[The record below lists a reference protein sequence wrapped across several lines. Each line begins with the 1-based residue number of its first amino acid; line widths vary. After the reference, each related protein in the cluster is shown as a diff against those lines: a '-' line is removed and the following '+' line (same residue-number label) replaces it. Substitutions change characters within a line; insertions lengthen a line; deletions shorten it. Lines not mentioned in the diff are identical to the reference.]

1 MMKDMK
7 FREIP
12 YNYTS
17 FSDRE
22 IILKYF
28 GEEIWAT
35 LNILRE
41 ERVTGR
47 SARLL
52 FEIIG
57 DFFVIER
64 NPYIYNDY
72 LEKPGKIRS
81 LRKKHAA
88 RINKIRE
95 NANNN
100 PLVLKIL
107 SKCEELEKKFFEGFE
122 KEKKLRRKIA
132 DALGRATHSENI
144 HFSAFHKVAHA
155 TDASDWRSEYPAAV
169 VYPDSVKEVS
179 KIVKAA
185 AASGLK
191 IIPRGGGTGLTGG
204 AVPVHKET
212 IVINTEKLNA
222 IGKIRHEKINGSEI
236 PVIDVQCG
244 AVTED
249 VIEYCS
255 HRGFIFATDPT
266 SAWASTIGGNIAEN
280 AGGKKC
286 VMWGTAI
293 DNLLS
298 FRIVNARGRVLEV
311 KRLNHPHRKILPT
324 DEVVFEIKDV
334 KSGNIVKS
342 VHLKGDEI
350 RKKGLGK
357 DITNKALGGLPG
369 LQKEGGDGIIID
381 ATFVLYK
388 PFLFCRAICLEFFGN
403 NMVNASR
410 AIVQILKTFE
420 KNKTVFLTA
429 LEHFDEK
436 YVLAIN
442 YRNKSNR
449 NEVPKAILVIDLE
462 SNDEAALDSST
473 ESIVEDVK
481 VYNTEGFIARTESSR
496 EAFWADRKNLGAIA
510 KHTNAFK
517 LNEDIVIPIERLPE
531 FADFIEKLNITKEL
545 KIYISAIDA
554 LERYLGDY
562 STENGDE
569 FIEPK
574 IQSIITRLREVRD
587 DYRTYME
594 HIDIPARNVL
604 KTISGACPDTATV
617 FELIQNRNISISFS
631 CDVIEHYQQSLK
643 GYESLVDK
651 LNSLVSQELKR
662 RIVVATHMHAGD
674 GNIHVNIPVHSN
686 DYLMMKEADETA
698 GVVMQETVRLCGV
711 ISGEHGIGLT
721 KLRFIDKET
730 LQEYMRYKEEA
741 DPAHVFNPGKLM
753 PDFQLSRVYTPS
765 FNLLEMEAFILMAA
779 DLEQLSLSIAPC
791 VRCGKCKSV
800 CNTHYPAENIFYNPR
815 NKILGV
821 GLIIEAVLYDAQTSA
836 SLSFRHFNK
845 LKEISDQCTICHK
858 CQVPCPVKIDFG
870 VVTLM
875 MRELLVARK
884 KAKTKFLTAFTL
896 FYLKQK
902 GYYFNK
908 VFRILLLRLGY
919 TVQRAGYTVQRPF
932 SIIARKLFPLIS
944 RYFASK
950 LPRAGKKTLREILG
964 VRGSNTFIAFENKGM
979 PVKSS
984 VLYFPGCGSERMFS
998 DISMAAVALLYYA
1011 GIRVVIPPEYLCC
1024 GFPLLANGRME
1035 EANLKSY
1042 DNRVKFHKMA
1052 NIVKYMEIEAVVVT
1066 CGTCREML
1074 EKYDLEDVFPESKLL
1089 DVSEYLARTKA
1100 YEATGK
1106 IASVLYHDPCH
1117 SPIKTMKPDSV
1128 IQTLA
1133 GAKITQLPYCCG
1145 EGGTMALSTPDL
1157 SNSLRKRKEINIKDL
1172 RIKDKTTL
1180 LTTCPSCVQGLSRL
1194 EGRVPIK
1201 VKSLVEFIA
1210 EKHLGKDWKKRF
1222 IKEVRKGG
1230 YDLMII

>member
-1 MMKDMK
+1 MMKEMK

-28 GEEIWAT
+28 DEEIWET

-57 DFFVIER
+57 DFFIIDR
-64 NPYIYNDY
+64 NPYIFNDY
-72 LEKPGKIRS
+72 LEKPIKVKKLKAKHN
-81 LRKKHAA
+81 LRF
-88 RINKIRE
+88 NKIRQG
-95 NANNN
+95 AKNN

-107 SKCEELEKKFFEGFE
+107 SRVEELEKRFFEGFE
-122 KEKKLRRKIA
+122 KEKKLQKKIA
-132 DALGRATHSENI
+132 DALGRATSSNNI

-169 VYPDSVKEVS
+169 VYPNSGKEVS

-185 AASGLK
+185 ASAGLK

-204 AVPVHKET
+204 AVPVNKET
-212 IVINTEKLNA
+212 VVINTEKLNS
-222 IGKIRHEKINGSEI
+222 IGEIRLERSNGIDI
-236 PVIDVQCG
+236 PVVDVECG

-249 VIEYCS
+249 VIEYCK
-255 HRGFIFATDPT
+255 HKGFIFATDPT

-298 FRIVNARGRVLEV
+298 FRIVDAQGKILEV
-311 KRLNHPHRKILPT
+311 VRRNHPHRKILPS
-324 DEVVFEIKDV
+324 DEVVFDV
-334 KSGNIVKS
+334 KDYKKQHVIKS
-342 VHLKGDEI
+342 IHLRGDEI

-369 LQKEGGDGIIID
+369 LQKEGGDGVIIN

-388 PFLFCRAICLEFFGN
+388 PFTFCRTVCLEFFGN

-410 AIVQILKTFE
+410 AIVQILKNFE
-420 KNKTVFLTA
+420 KNETVFLTA

-449 NEVPKAILVIDLE
+449 SDVPKAVLVIDLE
-462 SNDEAALDSST
+462 SNDEPSLDAAC
-473 ESIVEDVK
+473 ESLVNDVK
-481 VYNTEGFIARTESSR
+481 KFNTEGFVARSEASR

-531 FADFIEKLNITKEL
+531 FADFIEKLNISKEL
-545 KIYISAIDA
+545 KSYISAIDA
-554 LERYLGDY
+554 LERYLGER
-562 STENGDE
+562 SNENGDE
-569 FIEPK
+569 FIEQK
-574 IQSIITRLREVRD
+574 IQTILTRLRDVRN
-587 DYRTYME
+587 DYRTFME
-594 HIDIPARNVL
+594 HLDMPACDVL
-604 KTISGACPDTATV
+604 ADRPGMGDETCTI
-617 FELIQNRNISISFS
+617 FQLIQNRGLGIAFGY
-631 CDVIEHYQQSLK
+631 DVVDYYSMSLK
-643 GYESLVDK
+643 GYESLVEK
-651 LNSLVSQELKR
+651 LNALVSQELKR
-662 RIVVATHMHAGD
+662 KIVIATHMHAGD

-686 DYLMMKEADETA
+686 DYLMMREADETA
-698 GVVMQETVRLCGV
+698 GVVMNETVKLGGV

-730 LQEYMRYKEEA
+730 LHDYLKYKEEA
-741 DPAHVFNPGKLM
+741 DPENVFNPGKLM

-779 DLEQLSLSIAPC
+779 DLEKLSLSIASC

-821 GLIIEAVLYDAQTSA
+821 GLIIEAVLYEAQTSA
-836 SLSFRHFNK
+836 SLSFLHFNK
-845 LKEISDQCTICHK
+845 LKEISDHCTICHK

-870 VVTLM
+870 AVTLM
-875 MRELLVARK
+875 IRDLLVERK
-884 KAKTKFLTAFTL
+884 KAKTKFITAFTL

-908 VFRILLLRLGY
+908 IFRLLLLRLGY
-919 TVQRAGYTVQRPF
+919 SIQRTGYTIQRPF
-932 SIIARKLFPLIS
+932 SMIANRLFPFIS
-944 RYFASK
+944 KYFVSK
-950 LPRAGKKTLREILG
+950 LPRAGNKTLREIIG
-964 VRGSNTFIAFENKGM
+964 VRGSNTFVAFENKSRA
-979 PVKSS
+979 VESS

-998 DISMAAVALLYYA
+998 DISMSAIALLYYA

-1024 GFPLLANGRME
+1024 GFPLLANGRTE
-1035 EANLKSY
+1035 EADLKSY
-1042 DNRVKFHKMA
+1042 DNIVKFHKMA
-1052 NIVKYMEIEAVVVT
+1052 NVIEYMDIEALVVT

-1074 EKYDLEDVFPESKLL
+1074 EKYDLEDIFPESKLM
-1089 DVSEYLARTKA
+1089 DVSEYLAKTKA
-1100 YEATGK
+1100 YEAGK
-1106 IASVLYHDPCH
+1106 GKKSVLYHDPCH
-1117 SPIKTMKPDSV
+1117 SPIKILKPDAV
-1128 IQTLA
+1128 IRSLA
-1133 GAKITQLPYCCG
+1133 GATITSLPYCCG
-1145 EGGTMALSTPDL
+1145 EGGTLALSTPEL
-1157 SNSLRKRKEINIKDL
+1157 SNSLRKRKEIDIRSL
-1172 RIKDKTTL
+1172 HVKDKAVL

-1194 EGRVPIK
+1194 ESRVPVK
-1201 VKSLVEFIA
+1201 VKSLVEYLA
-1210 EKHLGKDWKKRF
+1210 EMHLGKDWKKKF
-1222 IKEVRKGG
+1222 IKDIKQGG
-1230 YDLMII
+1230 FETMII

>member
-1 MMKDMK
+1 MKDLK

-28 GEEIWAT
+28 DEEIWDT
-35 LNILRE
+35 LNILRQ
-41 ERVTGR
+41 ERKTGR

-57 DFFVIER
+57 DYFVIER
-64 NPYIYNDY
+64 NPYIFNDF
-72 LEKPGKIRS
+72 LEKPGKIRN
-81 LRKKHAA
+81 LKKKHAQ
-88 RINKIRE
+88 RIDKIRE

-100 PLVLKIL
+100 PHVLKIL
-107 SKCEELEKKFFEGFE
+107 SRCEILEKEFFEGFE
-122 KEKKLRRKIA
+122 KEKKLQRKIA
-132 DALGRATHSENI
+132 DALGRATHADNI
-144 HFSAFHKVAHA
+144 QFSAFHKVSHA

-169 VYPDSVKEVS
+169 IYPDSVKEVS
-179 KIVKAA
+179 KIVRA
-185 AASGLK
+185 AASAGLK

-204 AVPVHKET
+204 AVPVQKET

-222 IGKIRHEKINGSEI
+222 IGKIRHEKINGNEI

-249 VIEYCS
+249 VIEFCN
-255 HRGFIFATDPT
+255 HHGFIFATDPT

-298 FRIVNARGRVLEV
+298 FRIVDARGKVLEI
-311 KRLNHPHRKILPT
+311 RRRNHPYRKILHS
-324 DEVVFEIKDV
+324 DEVIFDVKDT
-334 KSGNIVKS
+334 KSGNIVKT
-342 VHLKGDEI
+342 VNLRGDEI

-388 PFLFCRAICLEFFGN
+388 PFLFCRTICLEFFGN

-420 KNKTVFLTA
+420 KNEKVYLTA

-449 NEVPKAILVIDLE
+449 NEVPKAVLVIDLE
-462 SNDEAALDSST
+462 SNDEASLDSAT
-473 ESIVEDVK
+473 DAIVNDVK
-481 VYNTEGFIARTESSR
+481 VYNTEGFIARNDASR

-545 KIYISAIDA
+545 KIYISAIDG
-554 LERYLGDY
+554 LEGYLSDY
-562 STENGDE
+562 SSENGDE
-569 FIEPK
+569 FIEQK
-574 IQSIITRLREVRD
+574 IHSIIGRLREVRD

-594 HIDIPARNVL
+594 HIDIPADKVL
-604 KTISGACPDTATV
+604 KEVPATARNNATI
-617 FELIQNRNISISFS
+617 FELIQNRDIRISFA
-631 CDVIEHYQQSLK
+631 CDVIEYYEQSLK
-643 GYESLVDK
+643 GYEALVEK
-651 LNSLVSQELKR
+651 LDSIVSQELKR
-662 RIVVATHMHAGD
+662 RIIVATHMHAGD

-698 GVVMQETVRLCGV
+698 GVVMQETVRLGGV

-730 LQEYMRYKEEA
+730 LQDYLRYKEEA
-741 DPAHVFNPGKLM
+741 DPRDIFNPGKLT
-753 PDFQLSRVYTPS
+753 PNFPLSRVYTPS

-779 DLEQLSLSIAPC
+779 DLEKLSLSIASC
-791 VRCGKCKSV
+791 VRCGKCKAV

-858 CQVPCPVKIDFG
+858 CQIPCPVKIDFG
-870 VVTLM
+870 AVTLM
-875 MRELLVARK
+875 MRELLVERK
-884 KAKTKFLTAFTL
+884 KAKTKFLTSFTL

-908 VFRILLLRLGY
+908 IFRLLLLRLGY
-919 TVQRAGYTVQRPF
+919 SVQRMGYTLQKPF
-932 SIIARKLFPLIS
+932 SIIARKVFPLVS
-944 RYFASK
+944 RYFSSK
-950 LPRAGKKTLREILG
+950 LPRAGRKTLREILG
-964 VRGSNTFIAFENKGM
+964 VRASNTFIAFENKRM

-998 DISMAAVALLYYA
+998 EISISAVALLYNA

-1024 GFPLLANGRME
+1024 GYPLLANGRIE

-1074 EKYDLEDVFPESKLL
+1074 EKYDLEDVFPDSKLL
-1089 DVSEYLARTKA
+1089 DVSEYLVKVKA
-1100 YEATGK
+1100 YEPKEKSTG
-1106 IASVLYHDPCH
+1106 VLYHDPCH
-1117 SPIKTMKPDSV
+1117 SPIKTMKPDAV
-1128 IQTLA
+1128 IQAIA
-1133 GAKITQLPYCCG
+1133 GAKITSLPYCCG
-1145 EGGTMALSTPDL
+1145 EGGTLALSTPDL
-1157 SNSLRKRKEINIKDL
+1157 SNSLRKRKELDIKEL
-1172 RIKDKTTL
+1172 RIKDKAVL

-1194 EGRVPIK
+1194 EGRVPVK
-1201 VKSLVEFIA
+1201 VKSLVEFLA
-1210 EKHLGKDWKKRF
+1210 EIHLGKDWKKRF
-1222 IKEVRKGG
+1222 IKEVKQGG
-1230 YDLMII
+1230 FDLMII